1 MTQHHRGI
9 ELSDS
14 KKNQTGK
21 SDPKQI
27 DLKWRRRLLVDQRT
41 MLQQQQ
47 SEAPHASIEK
57 ELESL
62 DEEIHFIDAQLPP
75 LEEGFATA
83 PSSVPDTKHSFALTS
98 VPRPSPAYIKLSI
111 STSAPR
117 SRIESKGD
125 IKQINEVR
133 DTSTIGGALLSQFY
147 STHPDPEVRKQHR
160 CMAVNAILEI
170 ASQVSVDKQKE
181 FVNEYCKQ
189 FYPDISLEKLNNIY
203 ATYAIGDKKQASPKK
218 GGIKIYQEL
227 SKLKETGKNL
237 YDEIARSKQ
246 EYQECYKEHKGRNNQ
261 KDKEALKK
269 TIKNLSKQLKE
280 CNKKSKKLQAKLYN
294 DEQKPIVKKELAEI
308 YAQIRNLAAAQDVP
322 MLSGSKQ
329 EILSGPM
336 RPILESLC
344 ASPDDCI
351 GNLFN
356 APSVRLESE
365 EPTLSELRSAFQSS
379 LKISDCLYIS
389 PKSGGANDPG
399 QYGGN
404 YLLCYQTADG
414 TIRSQVVFFKQ
425 ATDDGFAN
433 HRENIAEVMAG
444 HIMNGVVG
452 DHAAA
457 IILATPE
464 KKGEKDSNPEDVYVG
479 SFFFKKFSDFHTEAH
494 SIINAPAG
502 KRGKGS
508 LGGQNINNYF
518 GNPNFQ
524 HGFNELA
531 KTFNVTN
538 LAKALMVNLLVG
550 NYQIHTQNG
559 GLAELAGRKEPVTF
573 DFGGA
578 FRRVFITK
586 YRPAPKSVEQPGQFP
601 KAVHPYQTKGRKYDV
616 AYLLAF
622 PEEIRESAE
631 FINGIDAIARFNNT
645 TLCECIDAAV
655 NYSIHYYGEAAFLE
669 NFAGELDTT
678 QREIT
683 RNGSLDKQVE
693 ATKAFL
699 HNRLFSR
706 QLSLR
711 GFCLERQLL
720 NPAFDNEKLF
730 AENPIYS
737 KYRFTKCDRS
747 LICNDIES
755 IKKFLKRINKLPVD
769 SLLLRGEIQSL
780 QKFFEYAA
788 DKYSLDDPEDQDV
801 IIQALNES
809 YRAVVAAAKTLP
821 SSVEK
826 DEILNDING
835 EFLSTVELADIKP
848 EHKIDILRQNKE
860 APRIPRE
867 IFHAAAEGNIRALE
881 NYFHSHELQIIHINI
896 PDEEGYTLLMYA
908 AANGHA
914 EVVEYLLNVMGGK
927 HELVYALQTL
937 RSPDGLNPL
946 MLAAERGNHHP
957 ERFASTATALL
968 RRNALNVNEVYPD
981 GSGDTVLIRAVK
993 LGNVQLVN
1001 QLLLKPGINIGQKN
1015 AQGNSALMIAVQRAD
1030 AAMIDSL
1037 LNAPDNQGANYYNQ
1051 ALHAA
1056 IETQNIALIDQL
1068 LSADGGAKVHEAVN
1082 GVTPLL
1088 FAIQQG
1094 RYFAA
1099 HRLIKRHRA
1108 RLQDLPADIAF
1119 NFPAPNPDTPDH
1131 HKFRDALEA
1140 MHQLTVANL
1149 NLNHA
1154 HLNREQPPA
1163 SRATS
1168 RWKKARKYAEMFFWL
1183 VAFTIMGLAVA
1194 AFALTTY
1201 GLPVIAAWWGFSY
1214 VTVALTALSAI
1225 MLRFKLMD
1233 NVDNNWDQVFLDIYP
1248 EVEYTEAL
1256 RHAKTLDQQR
1266 PLPQRSDYPAG
1277 EEGDIAYGNAIAAI
1291 DDQIQNRAIPSD
1303 FIALPAAPAAGTAL
1317 ELNPEQR
1324 EKLLNMVN
1332 TALNALMVK
1341 GERQRIAQYAL
1352 PDGAAN
1358 RDAQLGADIACLKTM
1373 RFYLQRLKMH
1383 PQRNNADV
1391 IASVLNHRNFRVA
1404 YQKFKGE
1411 DNIQVARDD
1420 NSTILGRLRNT
1431 KLHPKTMMGEWFET
1445 KNEIFSWP
1453 ANKTRTDKALY
1464 IPLLILKPIGAAIL
1478 IGTFPVYV
1486 LLAGVERIWR
1496 WAHSPTY
1503 AAAPHLP
1510 AAHNV
1515 NNGFLAPPEAANE
1528 GGDWM
1533 EAYLHNQPAPQ
1544 AANVG
1549 DEPEQFLF
1557 AAAPVNANL
1566 QEVNHNGKKAVRWT
1580 LYFLAAVLTLG
1591 LLFVITALTLAMS
1604 NSKIATRFT
1613 NFITDRFLG
1622 GDYGDRATDLAKGL
1636 YAPAIMGGFVG
1647 GGGLVLLGVSKAA
1660 LKVNATS
1667 YDEFKP
1673 VRDKLLHDQEVRLQH
1688 FDTEGPID
1696 FGFKNRVLLY
1706 LSASTFGLS
1715 EVCHRRLRPF
1725 RTTFIDEEGQQQ
1737 PEVPADLSW
1746 QQWNTMR
1753 RQYYNHR
1760 EKEGQRNILRSAI
1773 KFASLAFI
1781 IIMACVVTH
1790 AAIALGL
1797 TPVGWGIAGAIVAF
1811 YTFVS
1816 AFKWWRNRE
1825 PKPADTELNEVIPPV
1840 APVDSAQDLDLRPE
1854 MLAPPRTGIS
1864 SSVDA
1869 AIEPLPPANSNPL
1882 SQPPR
1887 EDKGGVGSDA
1897 DIEVKRDHKHV
1908 IDIKPEDT
1916 EKTIN
1921 QGSIKHI
1928 RLKERLTQLKTERSA
1943 IQKQQ
1948 FQSPHKQNEKR
1959 LEIIDPEIISLEKQ
1973 LENSSSVRTVNLP
1986 GASSSSSAAN
1996 GAKPKTNTAGHDIKP
2011 HERKRAANVTYHEEF
2026 RNLEGLLAGLD
2037 RSLKIG
2043 IQNAQYGAE
2052 TPLQMQER
2060 IDQFDKLAAR
2070 LSQAHWT
2077 IEDRFKPLFE
2087 GARIKKDLLKA
2098 LIAEQQLDSQ
2108 PVSESSKSSKND
2120 EKATERVSSSSMSS
2134 QAEFERKISVA
2145 GARNRRPSS
2154 MSTPSTSSVEK
2165 QKDQA
2170 ATSTGANNSAG
2181 YGSTSS
2187 SSMFGHSGKAP
2198 RRSDGK
2204 PETKGQTATST
2215 TASNSAGYQSAN
2227 DGGMVASSSQRANQK
2242 TEQTE
2247 MSTLGSSSKR
2257 NYGSI
2262 S

>member
-9 ELSDS
+9 ELSSIPEASLKPTSTPLIES
-14 KKNQTGK
+14 KSGNKPTDIKREVEVVIIQN
-21 SDPKQI
+21 
-27 DLKWRRRLLVDQRT
+27 
-41 MLQQQQ
+41 
-47 SEAPHASIEK
+47 
-57 ELESL
+57 
-62 DEEIHFIDAQLPP
+62 
-75 LEEGFATA
+75 
-83 PSSVPDTKHSFALTS
+83 SS
-98 VPRPSPAYIKLSI
+98 R
-111 STSAPR
+111 TSAPR

-125 IKQINEVR
+125 IRQINEVR

-147 STHPDPEVRKQHR
+147 STDPDPEVRKQHR

-189 FYPDISLEKLNNIY
+189 FHPDISLEKLNKIY
-203 ATYAIGDKKQASPKK
+203 ATYAVGEKKQISSKK
-218 GGIKIYQEL
+218 GESKLYQKL
-227 SKLKETGKNL
+227 SKLKEKRKDL
-237 YDEIARSKQ
+237 YDQITLSRQ
-246 EYQECYKEHKGRNNQ
+246 EYQEYYKEHKGRDNQ
-261 KDKEALKK
+261 KDKEALKE
-269 TIKNLSKQLKE
+269 TIKDLSKQLKE
-280 CNKKSKKLQAKLYN
+280 CNKESKKLQEKLYN
-294 DEQKPIVKKELAEI
+294 DEQKPAVQKELAII
-308 YAQIRNLAAAQDVP
+308 YDQIRSLAAAQDVLMP
-322 MLSGSKQ
+322 SGSKQ

-336 RPILESLC
+336 RPILEHLC
-344 ASPDDCI
+344 TSPEDYI
-351 GNLFN
+351 GNLLN
-356 APSVRLESE
+356 APLVRLESE
-365 EPTLSELRSAFQSS
+365 EPTLSELRSTFQSS

-399 QYGGN
+399 QHGGN

-464 KKGEKDSNPEDVYVG
+464 KKEEKDSNPEDVYVG

-518 GNPNFQ
+518 GNPDFQ

-538 LAKALMVNLLVG
+538 LAKALMGNLLVG
-550 NYQIHTQNG
+550 NHQIHTQNG
-559 GLAELAGRKEPVTF
+559 GLAELAGGKEPVTL

-578 FRRVFITK
+578 FRRGFITK
-586 YRPAPKSVEQPGQFP
+586 YRPDPKAEEQPGQFP
-601 KAVHPYQTKGRKYDV
+601 KAVHPYQIKGRKYDV

-631 FINGIDAIARFNNT
+631 FINGIDAVARFNNT
-645 TLCECIDAAV
+645 TLCEYIDAAV
-655 NYSIHYYGEAAFLE
+655 DYSIHYYGEAAFLE
-669 NFAGELDTT
+669 NFAYELDTT
-678 QREIT
+678 GREII
-683 RNGSLDKQVE
+683 RSGSLDKQVT
-693 ATKAFL
+693 ATKEFL
-699 HNRLFSR
+699 HNRLFAR

-720 NPAFDNEKLF
+720 NPEFDNEEIF

-747 LICNDIES
+747 LICNDIEE
-755 IKKFLKRINKLPVD
+755 INKFLERINNLPVNNRA
-769 SLLLRGEIQSL
+769 LANEVESL
-780 QKFFEYAA
+780 QKFLEYASK
-788 DKYSLDDPEDQDV
+788 KYFLNDPEDQEV

-809 YRAVVAAAKTLP
+809 YRAVMAAAKTLP
-821 SSVEK
+821 DSIEK
-826 DEILNDING
+826 AAILKDLNDT
-835 EFLSTVELADIKP
+835 FLSTVEVADIKP
-848 EHKIDILRQNKE
+848 EHKIDILQQNKE
-860 APRIPRE
+860 APRLPRE
-867 IFHAAAEGNIRALE
+867 IFHAAAKGNIRRTLE
-881 NYFHSHELQIIHINI
+881 KYFHSHELQIIHINI

-937 RSPDGLNPL
+937 RNPDGLNPL
-946 MLAAERGNHHP
+946 MLAVERGNHDP
-957 ERFASTATALL
+957 ARFASTAAALL
-968 RRNALNVNEVYPD
+968 RRNELNVNEVYPD
-981 GSGDTVLIRAVK
+981 GSGDTVLIRAAK

-1015 AQGNSALMIAVQRAD
+1015 AQGNSALMIAIQRAD
-1030 AAMIDSL
+1030 VAMMDSL
-1037 LNAPDNQGANYYNQ
+1037 LNAPGNHGANYYNQ

-1068 LSADGGAKVHEAVN
+1068 LSADAGAKVHEAVN
-1082 GVTPLL
+1082 GVTPLV
-1088 FAIQQG
+1088 FAVQQG

-1099 HRLIKRHRA
+1099 HRLIKRYRA
-1108 RLQDLPADIAF
+1108 RLQDIPNDIAF

-1131 HKFRDALEA
+1131 HKFRDVLEA
-1140 MHQLTVANL
+1140 MHQLTVANP

-1163 SRATS
+1163 SRASS

-1214 VTVALTALSAI
+1214 VMVALTALSAI

-1233 NVDNNWDQVFLDIYP
+1233 NVDNNWDQLFLDIYP

-1277 EEGDIAYGNAIAAI
+1277 EEGDIAYRDAIAVI
-1291 DDQIQNRAIPSD
+1291 DNQIQNRAKPSD
-1303 FIALPAAPAAGTAL
+1303 FVALPASPAVGAKL
-1317 ELNPEQR
+1317 KLDPEKR

-1358 RDAQLGADIACLKTM
+1358 QDEQLGADIASLKTM
-1373 RFYLQRLKMH
+1373 QFYLQRLKAH
-1383 PQRNNADV
+1383 PQGNNADV
-1391 IASVLNHRNFRVA
+1391 IASVLDHPDFRIA
-1404 YQKFKGE
+1404 YREFKGE

-1431 KLHPKTMMGEWFET
+1431 KLHPKTMMGEWFEI

-1453 ANKTRTDKALY
+1453 ANKTWTDKALY
-1464 IPLLILKPIGAAIL
+1464 IPLLILKPIGAVVL
-1478 IGTFPVYV
+1478 IGTSPVYV

-1515 NNGFLAPPEAANE
+1515 NNGFLAPPEAAHE

-1533 EAYLHNQPAPQ
+1533 EVHLHDPAEVPQ
-1544 AANVG
+1544 AAGVE
-1549 DEPEQFLF
+1549 DEPNPFLF
-1557 AAAPVNANL
+1557 AAAPVNANPP
-1566 QEVNHNGKKAVRWT
+1566 EINHNGKKAVRWT

-1591 LLFVITALTLAMS
+1591 LLFVMAALTLAMS
-1604 NSKIATRFT
+1604 NSKIATRFS
-1613 NFITDRFLG
+1613 NFIMDRFLG
-1622 GDYGDRATDLAKGL
+1622 GDHGDRATDLTKGL
-1636 YAPAIMGGFVG
+1636 YGPAIMGGFVG
-1647 GGGLVLLGVSKAA
+1647 GGGLALLGASKAA

-1667 YDEFKP
+1667 YQEFKP
-1673 VRDKLLHDQEVRLQH
+1673 ARDKLLHDQEVRLQH
-1688 FDTEGPID
+1688 FDTEGPVD

-1715 EVCHRRLRPF
+1715 EVLHRRLRPY
-1725 RTTFIDEEGQQQ
+1725 RTTLEEQQQ

-1753 RQYYNHR
+1753 RQYYNYR
-1760 EKEGQRNILRSAI
+1760 EKEGQRNIFRSLI
-1773 KFASLAFI
+1773 KLLTLVFI
-1781 IIMACVVTH
+1781 IAMTCIVTT
-1790 AAIALGL
+1790 AGIALGF
-1797 TPVGWGIAGAIVAF
+1797 TPVGWAIAGAIIAF
-1811 YTFVS
+1811 YTFIS
-1816 AFKWWRNRE
+1816 AFKWWRNRK
-1825 PKPADTELNEVIPPV
+1825 PAPADTELNEAIPPV
-1840 APVDSAQDLDLRPE
+1840 APVDPAQGLDLMPE
-1854 MLAPPRTGIS
+1854 MLRPPHTGIS

-1869 AIEPLPPANSNPL
+1869 AAEPLSPVSSNPL

-1897 DIEVKRDHKHV
+1897 DIEVKIDHKHV
-1908 IDIKPEDT
+1908 IDVKPEDV
-1916 EKTIN
+1916 EKAIN
-1921 QGSIKHI
+1921 QGSIKHVHLEK
-1928 RLKERLTQLKTERSA
+1928 RLDQLKDERSA
-1943 IQKQQ
+1943 IQRQQ

-1959 LEIIDPEIISLEKQ
+1959 LEIIDPEIINLERQ
-1973 LENSSSVRTVNLP
+1973 LENSSSVRTVSLP
-1986 GASSSSSAAN
+1986 GASSSSSSTQ
-1996 GAKPKTNTAGHDIKP
+1996 PKTNTAGHDIKP
-2011 HERKRAANVTYHEEF
+2011 HERKRAANVTYHEEC

-2043 IQNAQYGAE
+2043 IQNAKYDAE
-2052 TPLQMQER
+2052 TPSQMQER
-2060 IDQFDKLAAR
+2060 VAQFNKLAAQ

-2077 IEDRFKPLFE
+2077 IEDRFKRLFE
-2087 GARIKKDLLKA
+2087 DARDKKDLLETLITARIKKDLHKELIKKA
-2098 LIAEQQLDSQ
+2098 LLKEQKSTQQLA
-2108 PVSESSKSSKND
+2108 SESSKD
-2120 EKATERVSSSSMSS
+2120 EQKAAERVSSPLTSS
-2134 QAEFERKISVA
+2134 QAEFERRISTA
-2145 GARNRRPSS
+2145 GARNKRPSTAG
-2154 MSTPSTSSVEK
+2154 TPSTSGTEK
-2165 QKDQA
+2165 QKNQA
-2170 ATSTGANNSAG
+2170 AILTGASNSAG

-2187 SSMFGHSGKAP
+2187 SSMFGHSGKTSKRP
-2198 RRSDGK
+2198 DGK
-2204 PETKGQTATST
+2204 PETKDQAATST
-2215 TASNSAGYQSAN
+2215 GARNGAGYQSAN
-2227 DGGMVASSSQRANQK
+2227 DGGMVASGSQRATQK
-2242 TEQTE
+2242 TEQTK
-2247 MSTLGSSSKR
+2247 MSLLGSSNKR